1 MHIQA
6 LKELASHHP
15 APSAPEIKRMA
26 ILISSMDPSTDNV
39 KELLLCNIF
48 SVKLTNGQRVFT
60 NTTADFAINDRSEY
74 GAAFAGKIRVLD
86 YSIEEVRACRP
97 LLLALGMKGRHLS
110 EMVEEITTVQDGC
123 FEH

>member
-1 MHIQA
+1 
-6 LKELASHHP
+6 
-15 APSAPEIKRMA
+15 
-26 ILISSMDPSTDNV
+26 MDPSTDNV